1 MSKLTPHLDINRWY
15 LAFHLIL
22 THFQWW
28 LCYQTTLACIGCFW
42 LLLFICVYLQKHLTN
57 VETPLIILHLGRVN
71 FLTQIL
77 NVWNT
82 LSTELALTGLM
93 RVLLLSLI
101 TLVPLKQPAVFFFY
115 FLIMDAFV

>member
-1 MSKLTPHLDINRWY
+1 MVAVLPNNI
-15 LAFHLIL
+15 
-22 THFQWW
+22 
-28 LCYQTTLACIGCFW
+28 ACIGCFW
-42 LLLFICVYLQKHLTN
+42 LLLFTCVYLQKHLTN

-71 FLTQIL
+71 FLTQLL